1 MIGAIIG
8 DVVGSRF
15 EWNNHRSRE
24 FELFHPDCRC
34 TDDSILS
41 IAVMKA
47 LLESEADFSD
57 LSEKAVCWV
66 RKIGNLYP
74 DGWYSRRFKAWLT
87 SDDPEPYGAKTNG
100 AAMRVSACAYAA
112 KDFEEAKRLSRT
124 VTEITHNSP
133 EAVKGAEAV
142 TVAVYMAKTGAS
154 KAEIREEIIKNYYPI
169 DFTIDEIRD
178 TYEFDYTCE
187 GSVPHALEAFFES
200 CDFEDAIR
208 TAISLGGDSDTI
220 ACIAGAVAGA
230 HYGVPDELR
239 EKTLFYMD
247 DTMKEIYLAFE
258 EKYNRT

>member
-15 EWNNHRSRE
+15 EWNNHRSRD
-24 FELFHPDCRC
+24 FELFHADCRC
-34 TDDSILS
+34 TDDSILT

-47 LLESEADFSD
+47 LLESKADFSD
-57 LSEKAVCWV
+57 LSEKAVYWV

-87 SDDPEPYGAKTNG
+87 SDDPKPYGAKTNG

-112 KDFEEAKRLSRT
+112 KDLEEARRLSRA

-142 TVAVYMAKTGAS
+142 TVAVWMARKGAS
-154 KAEIREEIIKNYYPI
+154 KAEIRDEIIRNYYPI
-169 DFTIDEIRD
+169 DFTIDAIRD
-178 TYEFDYTCE
+178 KYEFDFTSE

-200 CDFEDAIR
+200 RDFEDAIR
-208 TAISLGGDSDTI
+208 TAVSLGGDSDTI

-230 HYGVPDELR
+230 HFGVPEFMR
-239 EKTLFYMD
+239 EKTLSCMD
-247 DTMKEIYLAFE
+247 DTMKEIYFAFE
-258 EKYNRT
+258 EKYCRM